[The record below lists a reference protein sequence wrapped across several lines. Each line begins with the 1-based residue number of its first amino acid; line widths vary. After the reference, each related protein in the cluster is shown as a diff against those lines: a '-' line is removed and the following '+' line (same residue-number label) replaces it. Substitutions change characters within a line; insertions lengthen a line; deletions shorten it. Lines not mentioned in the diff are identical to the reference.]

1 MQVINNFLDNQE
13 FFKIQ
18 QTISGD
24 TFPWFIKSPGVFFH
38 DLYNKEKNQ
47 LSPFITLIDSLNKKL
62 EVSTLIDAQ
71 ILMTIKTEKA
81 QESEAS
87 NSLDIYDKT
96 MKSILFMNTSNA
108 HINISGLDKI
118 ECVENRLLTLPAN
131 MAHFGTTQTNKLH
144 NIVLTINYTL

>member
-47 LSPFITLIDSLNKKL
+47 LSPFISLIDSLNKKL
-62 EVSTLIDAQ
+62 KVSTLIDAQ